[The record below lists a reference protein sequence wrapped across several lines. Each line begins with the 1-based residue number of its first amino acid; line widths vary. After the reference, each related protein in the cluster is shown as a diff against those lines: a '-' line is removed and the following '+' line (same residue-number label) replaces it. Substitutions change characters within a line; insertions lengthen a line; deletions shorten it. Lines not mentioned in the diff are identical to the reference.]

1 MLKSSQRLQLTHV
14 PYKGGGPA
22 IADVVAGHVTMLFAQ
37 PGTVLGFIQQGK
49 LLAIGMT
56 GEKRWQ
62 GLPRVPTF
70 AESGYSGME
79 SSSSWHVMVPTGT
92 PRAVINL
99 LSTSLKKTL
108 LADDIRDKL
117 TEMGYLTTLSDPEY
131 SYELLKLEIIRWS
144 SAVKASGASI
154 D

>member
-1 MLKSSQRLQLTHV
+1 
-14 PYKGGGPA
+14 
-22 IADVVAGHVTMLFAQ
+22 
-37 PGTVLGFIQQGK
+37 
-49 LLAIGMT
+49 
-56 GEKRWQ
+56 
-62 GLPRVPTF
+62 
-70 AESGYSGME
+70 
-79 SSSSWHVMVPTGT
+79 MVPTGT

-108 LADDIRDKL
+108 IADDIRDKL